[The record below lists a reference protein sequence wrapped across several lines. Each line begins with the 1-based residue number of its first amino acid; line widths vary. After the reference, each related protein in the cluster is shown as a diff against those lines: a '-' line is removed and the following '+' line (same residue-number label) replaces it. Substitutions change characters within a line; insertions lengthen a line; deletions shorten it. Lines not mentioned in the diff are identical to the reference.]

1 VSIPGI
7 QRLTLRDQA
16 ITALR
21 DAIVSGRLSP
31 GSHVSEVDTAAQ
43 LGISR
48 GTLREAML
56 TLQNEGL
63 LTSGPRGR
71 LAVRHMSD
79 QELRDLFDVRAA
91 LEALAARTLAGSAT
105 REQAVAALRVELE
118 SMEGAAVDDL
128 DRRMAADMNFHRR
141 LCALTD
147 NDVLLRAWSSLES
160 SILMSIT
167 NAGIDRAVHNMNVQR
182 HLDIVEAIASGDQ
195 ERAASSVRSHMD
207 EAASVLL
214 G

>member
-1 VSIPGI
+1 MSIPGI

>member
-1 VSIPGI
+1 MSIPGI

-105 REQAVAALRVELE
+105 REQAVAALRAELE

>member
-105 REQAVAALRVELE
+105 REQAVAALRAELE

>member
-1 VSIPGI
+1 MSIPGI

-31 GSHVSEVDTAAQ
+31 GSHVSEVETAAQ

-48 GTLREAML
+48 GTLREAMR

-63 LTSGPRGR
+63 LMSGSRGR
-71 LAVRHMSD
+71 LVVRHMSD
-79 QELRDLFDVRAA
+79 QQVRDLFAVRAA
-91 LEALAARTLAGSAT
+91 LEALAARTLAVSER
-105 REQAVAALRVELE
+105 REEAVAALKDELRA
-118 SMEGAAVDDL
+118 MEGTGVDDL
-128 DRRMAADMNFHRR
+128 DRRMAADMDFHRR
-141 LCALTD
+141 LCALTG
-147 NDVLLRAWSSLES
+147 NEILLRAWTSLET

-167 NAGIDRAVHNMNVQR
+167 NAGIDRAVRNMNVQR
-182 HLDIVEAIASGDQ
+182 HLDIVDAIAGGDE

-207 EAASVLL
+207 DAASVLL